1 MFVSLCR
8 IEMDDGRTRFVI
20 DGPFDT
26 PEEAVAAKAS
36 ALEGTRYSVA
46 LTDSYHVEGGPEVLE
61 LIREQVVNVLTAYAP
76 EP

>member
-1 MFVSLCR
+1 MFVALCR
-8 IEMDDGRTRFVI
+8 IELPDGRTRFVV
-20 DGPFDT
+20 DGPFAT

-46 LTDSYHVEGGPEVLE
+46 MTDSYRIQDGVDILE
-61 LIREQVVNVLTAYAP
+61 LIREHLVNVLTAYAP

>member
-1 MFVSLCR
+1 LFVSLCR
-8 IEMDDGRTRFVI
+8 IELADGRTRFVI
-20 DGPFDT
+20 DGPFET

-46 LTDSYHVEGGPEVLE
+46 FTDSHQIQNGINILE
-61 LIREQVVNVLTAYAP
+61 LVREQIINVLDAYAP

>member
-1 MFVSLCR
+1 LFVSLCR
-8 IEMDDGRTRFVI
+8 IELADGRTRFVI

-46 LTDSYHVEGGPEVLE
+46 MTDSHQIQDGVDILE
-61 LIREQVVNVLTAYAP
+61 LIREQITNVLDAYAP
-76 EP
+76 EL